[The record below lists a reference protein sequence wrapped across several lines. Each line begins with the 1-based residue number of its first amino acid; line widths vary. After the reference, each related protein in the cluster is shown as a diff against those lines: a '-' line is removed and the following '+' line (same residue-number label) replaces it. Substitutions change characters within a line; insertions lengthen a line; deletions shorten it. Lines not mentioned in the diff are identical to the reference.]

1 MSFSPSLSVS
11 YCLSFCLCVEQS
23 AALKMHAEDMST
35 LLTQHALQAADAR
48 EEHNDAKQLQLD
60 QTDNIDGE

>member
-1 MSFSPSLSVS
+1 
-11 YCLSFCLCVEQS
+11 
-23 AALKMHAEDMST
+23 MST

-48 EEHNDAKQLQLD
+48 DEHNDAKQLQLD